1 MLINAHH
8 TSFCFCDP
16 NSSES
21 SIDRSRSLNNLR
33 KKFSVPGLL
42 SNNPPLFS
50 LAELLLPSS
59 GWTRK
64 ILLNKEKSEGSSS
77 STLVVPSSIL
87 SFVSFLSSNL
97 SLKNFRKN
105 PSFSSSSAGFAHFS
119 SEFAISPSSF
129 PSFLSSNFSLKSFRK
144 KPSFPLWLS
153 FHNSLGLFPQ
163 CPLHCLLMLHWQ
175 TLPKLV
181 TLLIEK
187 TLTL

>member
-1 MLINAHH
+1 MLINTQL
-8 TSFCFCDP
+8 TSFCFFDP

-87 SFVSFLSSNL
+87 SFASFLSNL

-119 SEFAISPSSF
+119 SEFTISPSSF
-129 PSFLSSNFSLKSFRK
+129 PSFLSSNFSLKSSQK
-144 KPSFPLWLS
+144 KNIVL
-153 FHNSLGLFPQ
+153 
-163 CPLHCLLMLHWQ
+163 
-175 TLPKLV
+175 
-181 TLLIEK
+181 
-187 TLTL
+187 